1 MAEADTAR
9 VVAEVARAPVA
20 ESPRACRRCGA
31 AAQFTVF
38 LMGMRRSS
46 LGILCSP
53 CERWVTTLV
62 RQVVRVPKRRG
73 HA

>member
-1 MAEADTAR
+1 MAEAETAR
-9 VVAEVARAPVA
+9 AFAETVHTSAA
-20 ESPRACRRCGA
+20 EPPRACRRCGA

-46 LGILCSP
+46 VGILCSP
-53 CERWVTTLV
+53 CERWVATLV